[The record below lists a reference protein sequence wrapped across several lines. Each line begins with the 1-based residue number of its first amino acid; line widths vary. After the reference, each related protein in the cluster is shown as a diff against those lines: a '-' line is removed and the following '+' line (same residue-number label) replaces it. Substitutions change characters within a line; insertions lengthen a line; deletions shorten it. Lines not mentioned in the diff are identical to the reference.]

1 MLTEKD
7 KQFIL
12 RWEQVREQEG
22 TVRHKLLAGLPMA
35 SIFGFSILFFFMGVK
50 IFFPS
55 WFTTATHKSN
65 DVVVPELTEK
75 FMKLSFGDV
84 VVAVIAVVIVVLF
97 FSYFRMHYK
106 WEMNEQ
112 LYQELKAREKK
123 QTNAA
128 DYTVNR
134 S

>member
-7 KQFIL
+7 RQFIIYWQKV
-12 RWEQVREQEG
+12 RVRES
-22 TVRHKLLAGLPMA
+22 TIKHKFIAGLPVAIM
-35 SIFGFSILFFFMGVK
+35 FGLSILLFFGAVK

-55 WFTTATHKSN
+55 WFTTASYKQT
-65 DVVVPELTEK
+65 DVALPQLSAK
-75 FMKLSFGDV
+75 FMQLSSGDV
-84 VVAVIAVVIVVLF
+84 IMALIAVIIIILF

-112 LYQELKAREKK
+112 LYKELKGKEKK
-123 QTNAA
+123 EDEAA
-128 DYTVNR
+128 LHASIN